1 MKRKSK
7 LFILLTAPVI
17 FFFVNLTAV
26 KAQDE
31 EEEEEVKEAQI
42 TLSFS
47 QTDTTYTATATVM
60 ADTVPVA
67 EKEVLFY
74 VKRFYSNLPIG
85 SGVETDENGV
95 AIAEFPL
102 DLHSG
107 KDGIITVIARIE
119 DDDEYGTVEAQKDIK
134 WGVYHR
140 HEKELWG
147 HRSLSAARDKA
158 PTYLIIVSNGIIA
171 IIWGTLVYVIFQIFR
186 IKRAS

>member
-1 MKRKSK
+1 MKRKSI
-7 LFILLTAPVI
+7 LFILLISPLLFI
-17 FFFVNLTAV
+17 LLNLSAV
-26 KAQDE
+26 YAQDE
-31 EEEEEVKEAQI
+31 EDGEFRDAII

-47 QTDTTYTATATVM
+47 QTDTTYTAKATVM

-74 VKRFYSNLPIG
+74 VKRFYSLLPIG
-85 SGVETDENGV
+85 SGVETDENGE

-107 KDGIITVIARIE
+107 NDGIITVIARIE
-119 DDDEYGTVEAQKDIK
+119 DDDEFGTLETQKDAK

-158 PTYLIIVSNGIIA
+158 PTYLIIVSNAIIA

>member
-7 LFILLTAPVI
+7 LFILLISPVL
-17 FFFVNLTAV
+17 FFLLNLSV
-26 KAQDE
+26 VYAQDE
-31 EEEEEVKEAQI
+31 AAEEVKEAVI

-47 QTDTTYTATATVM
+47 QTDTTYTAKATVM
-60 ADTVPVA
+60 SDTVPVA

-74 VKRFYSNLPIG
+74 VKRFYSLLPIG
-85 SGVETDENGV
+85 SGVETDENGE

-119 DDDEYGTVEAQKDIK
+119 DDDEYGTVEAQKDVK

-158 PTYLIIVSNGIIA
+158 PTYLIIVSNIIIA
-171 IIWGTLVYVIFQIFR
+171 IIWGTLVYVILQIFR
-186 IKRAS
+186 IKKAS